1 METQTTAMVLTRLD
15 IWVIAIYIIGMAAI
29 GIGFGGRAG
38 KSLEEFFISG
48 RSLPWWLAGTSMV
61 ATTFAADTP
70 LAVTGMVIKDG
81 IAGNWVWWAMAV
93 GGMLTV
99 FMYARLWRRSRVIT
113 DVELIELRYS
123 GPEASFLRAF
133 RAIYLAILM
142 NCLIVGWVSN
152 AMIKVLNV
160 TLQPDKIPAFAPAL
174 NSITASLNS
183 MFHASWSASSV
194 ANILLLLLLMGV
206 TGLFSAVS
214 GMWGVSV
221 TDFIMF
227 WIAMFGCIALAIFS
241 LKWVGGISGLKGGL
255 VNAYGAQSGDVLRF
269 LPNFSADKP
278 LMELSAFFVF
288 IGVTWWASWYPG
300 AEPGGG
306 GYVVQRM
313 ASCKDEKHSLLATL
327 WFTIAHYGIRPWPWI
342 IVALVAAVKF
352 PHLIAPG
359 ADANAGFPMVM
370 SQVLPPGWRGLM
382 LVAFFAA
389 FMSTISTQINWGASY
404 VVNDFYKRFIK
415 PDATA
420 KHYTRVSRLSTI
432 LILFLGTIIS
442 FKITSVEGAWKLMLT
457 IGAGTGVVFLLR
469 WYWWRINAWSEI
481 SSMVASL
488 AIALFLIYGFK
499 YPMNDIFDYIHLLG
513 IGLGTFAVIEVIALW
528 TGAVFPALQKSI
540 KVTAHCTVIVMA
552 LVMILYLI
560 HPVELKGHH
569 QILITAFS
577 TLLVWLSV
585 TYLTPAVEEK
595 RLVDFYRR
603 VRPGGAGW
611 APLRLLA
618 SDVVPDKGIAGNLA
632 CWILGVIVVYSFLFG
647 IGKIILGYAGQ
658 GIGLI
663 AIGVI
668 SGTLMFAIMSKT
680 GWEKVLK

>member
-1 METQTTAMVLTRLD
+1 MGTQTTAMILTRLD

-38 KSLEEFFISG
+38 KSIEEYFISG
-48 RSLPWWLAGTSMV
+48 RSLPWWIAGTSMV

-70 LAVTGMVIKDG
+70 LAVTGLVIKDG

-113 DVELIELRYS
+113 DVELVELRYS
-123 GPEASFLRAF
+123 GPEASFLRGF
-133 RAIYLAILM
+133 RALYLAIIM

-160 TLQPDKIPAFAPAL
+160 TLQPDKIPAFAPAI
-174 NSITASLNS
+174 NSITGSLNS
-183 MFHASWSASSV
+183 MFHTSWGAASV
-194 ANILLLLLLMGV
+194 ANVLLLLLLMAV
-206 TGLFSAVS
+206 TGLFSAIS

-227 WIAMFGCIALAIFS
+227 WIAMIGCIALAIFS
-241 LKWVGGISGLKGGL
+241 LKWVGGMSGLKEGL
-255 VNAYGAQSGDVLRF
+255 VKSYGAQSGDVLRF
-269 LPNFSADKP
+269 IPNFSAEKP
-278 LMELSAFFVF
+278 LMKLSAFFVF

-352 PHLIAPG
+352 PQLIAPG

-404 VVNDFYKRFIK
+404 VVNDFYKRFIN
-415 PDATA
+415 PAA
-420 KHYTRVSRLSTI
+420 APRHYTRVSRLATI
-432 LILFLGTIIS
+432 LILILGTIVS

-499 YPMNDIFDYIHLLG
+499 YPMNDMFDYINLIG
-513 IGLGTFAVIEVIALW
+513 IGLGIFAFIEAIALW
-528 TGAVFPALQKSI
+528 AGAAFPDLQKNI

-552 LVMILYLI
+552 LVMILYLL
-560 HPVELKGHH
+560 HPVALEGHH
-569 QILITAFS
+569 QILITALS
-577 TLLVWLSV
+577 TLLVWLTV
-585 TYLTPAVEEK
+585 TFMTPAVDEK

-611 APLRLLA
+611 TPLRLLA
-618 SDVVPDKGIAGNLA
+618 PDVVPDKGLVGNLA
-632 CWILGVIVVYSFLFG
+632 CWLLGAVVVYSFLFG
-647 IGKIILGYAGQ
+647 IGKIILGSAGQ

-663 AIGVI
+663 AVGIICGA
-668 SGTLMFAIMSKT
+668 LMFAIMSKA
-680 GWEKVLK
+680 GWEKMMK